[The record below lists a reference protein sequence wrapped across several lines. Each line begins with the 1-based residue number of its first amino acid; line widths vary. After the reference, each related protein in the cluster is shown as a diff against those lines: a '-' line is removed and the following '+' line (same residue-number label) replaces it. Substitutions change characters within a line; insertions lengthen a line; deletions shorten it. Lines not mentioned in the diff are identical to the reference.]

1 MEKKIKHARVIQNF
15 FSSYKILWRKYK
27 KKLMKTSAYLKKE
40 KADYIFSQNSE
51 SIAWLFNMRGADLPH
66 TPLVFC
72 SALIKNKQKIF
83 FENKKIPEKI
93 KNIFQKT
100 LKYIPIQK

>member
-1 MEKKIKHARVIQNF
+1 
-15 FSSYKILWRKYK
+15 
-27 KKLMKTSAYLKKE
+27 
-40 KADYIFSQNSE
+40 
-51 SIAWLFNMRGADLPH
+51 MRGADLPH

-72 SALIKNKQKIF
+72 SALIGKNKQKIF

-93 KNIFQKT
+93 KKYFPKK